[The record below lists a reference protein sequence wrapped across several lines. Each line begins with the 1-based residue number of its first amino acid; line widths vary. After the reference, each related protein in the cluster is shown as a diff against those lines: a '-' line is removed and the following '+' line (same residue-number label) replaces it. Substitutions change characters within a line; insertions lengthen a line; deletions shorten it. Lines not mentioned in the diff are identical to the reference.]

1 MNIAEAIRIALQSLW
16 VNKLRSVL
24 TLLGVVIGVAAVIAV
39 VTFVSGIN
47 DYVAQKIFNL
57 GADVFL
63 IFKVSPAVTN
73 VDRYLEGEKR
83 KDLTMEDY
91 QAVAEACRHCVL
103 VAAST
108 RNESGHVK
116 HNGQE
121 ISDTLVR
128 GITPGMAAILDTDL
142 SAGRMLNQTDV
153 DNRSPVAVVGTDIVE
168 HLMAG
173 TDPLG
178 KEIRIDGWTYQVIG
192 VGTKKGKTLG
202 QSADNYVMIPMT
214 ACLKQYGTHNNSLRI
229 AAKAESAG
237 VPLNEAVDE
246 ARAALRAKRHD
257 PLGGDDSFDIE
268 TNASLLG
275 IWTGFSQTFFIAT
288 IGIAAIS
295 LVVGGIVIMNIMLV
309 SVTERTREIGIRKA
323 LGARRDDVLLQFLI
337 ESVTLALAGG
347 ALGVLLGVV
356 IAFSVTLIIGMPS
369 SIKLWAVAAGLV
381 VAGSVGGFFGGFSP
395 RPGRRALI
403 RLGRGDWKCS
413 KGVGLSASGFRKPIG
428 GSRKPTY
435 DAQRRIRR
443 DSPHGGGDDPQ
454 QQAALRAHRAG
465 YCDWGCCCHW
475 RLVNRARTGR
485 ERAPNRQQHWV

>member
-47 DYVAQKIFNL
+47 DYVAQKVFNL
-57 GADVFL
+57 GADVFF

-73 VDRYLEGEKR
+73 VDHYLEGEKR

-91 QAVAEACRHCVL
+91 QAVAEGCRDCKYIGAV
-103 VAAST
+103 V
-108 RNESGHVK
+108 RNETGKVK
-116 HNGQE
+116 YAEQS
-121 ISDTLVR
+121 ISDTSVR
-128 GITPGMAAILDTDL
+128 GITPSMAPIYDLDL
-142 SAGRMLNQTDV
+142 SAGRMLNETDLN
-153 DNRSPVAVVGTDIVE
+153 NRSPVAVVGNDIVE

-202 QSADNYVMIPMT
+202 QSADNYVFIPITMF
-214 ACLKQYGTHNNSLRI
+214 LKQYGEHKNSIRI
-229 AAKAESAG
+229 SGKAASAG
-237 VPLNEAVDE
+237 PLLDEAVDE

-275 IWTGFSQTFFIAT
+275 IWTNFSQTFFIAT

-323 LGARRDDVLLQFLI
+323 LGARREDVLLQFLI
-337 ESVTLALAGG
+337 ESVTLALTGG
-347 ALGVLLGVV
+347 ALGVLLGVA
-356 IAFSVTLIIGMPS
+356 IALAVTALIGMPS
-369 SIKLWAVAAGLV
+369 SIKLWAVAAGLIV
-381 VAGSVGGFFGGFSP
+381 SASVGMFFGVYP
-395 RPGRRALI
+395 AQKAAKL
-403 RLGRGDWKCS
+403 D
-413 KGVGLSASGFRKPIG
+413 PIV
-428 GSRKPTY
+428 
-435 DAQRRIRR
+435 
-443 DSPHGGGDDPQ
+443 
-454 QQAALRAHRAG
+454 ALRFE
-465 YCDWGCCCHW
+465 
-475 RLVNRARTGR
+475 T
-485 ERAPNRQQHWV
+485 